1 MRLCARRYVVVDFL
15 TKRKRKKKKDDK
27 DKEAECVVNL
37 CMCVCVLIK
46 LFHGRVMNGFN

>member
-1 MRLCARRYVVVDFL
+1 MHIVVDFL

-37 CMCVCVLIK
+37 SLCVS
-46 LFHGRVMNGFN
+46 

>member
-1 MRLCARRYVVVDFL
+1 VHIVVDFL

-37 CMCVCVLIK
+37 SLCVS
-46 LFHGRVMNGFN
+46 